1 MVQRTISIPRNL
13 SAVNKLVR
21 EKPQL
26 AETTDS
32 SNQKPEASIPTS
44 SVGLNE
50 PFDLPKLQDCID
62 GIVNSYR
69 EKGNNIEVALLK
81 QPYEVSG
88 QEIAFILSGEL
99 QKDIFAK
106 LSPELTGLL
115 RKSLRNDQ
123 IVVTYEIRE
132 EQENSSKKLYTSSD
146 KLTYL
151 MEKSPLLKE
160 FKDRLGLET
169 DF

>member
-1 MVQRTISIPRNL
+1 M
-13 SAVNKLVR
+13 
-21 EKPQL
+21 
-26 AETTDS
+26 
-32 SNQKPEASIPTS
+32 
-44 SVGLNE
+44 GLNE
-50 PFDLPKLQDCID
+50 PFDLPKLRDCID
-62 GIVNSYR
+62 DIVNTHR

-81 QPYEVSG
+81 QPYEISG
-88 QEIAFILSGEL
+88 QEIIFILSGEL

-115 RKSLRNDQ
+115 RKSLRNEQ
-123 IVVTYEIRE
+123 ITVTCEVKE
-132 EQENSSKKLYTSSD
+132 EPVNSSKKLYTSSD

-160 FKDRLGLET
+160 FRDRMGLET

>member
-1 MVQRTISIPRNL
+1 MQRTISIPRSL
-13 SAVNKLVR
+13 SAVNKLIR
-21 EKPQL
+21 EKPQHDK
-26 AETTDS
+26 ASDS
-32 SNQKPEASIPTS
+32 SNQSAEAPVSPPPT
-44 SVGLNE
+44 GLNE
-50 PFDLPKLQDCID
+50 PFDLPKVQDCID
-62 GIVNSYR
+62 DIVNSYR

-88 QEIAFILSGEL
+88 QEITFILSGEL
-99 QKDIFAK
+99 QKDMFAK

-115 RKSLRNDQ
+115 RKSLRNHQ
-123 IVVTYEIRE
+123 IVVTYEVRE
-132 EQENSSKKLYTSSD
+132 EPENPAKKLYTSSD